1 MPIQR
6 PAEVLER
13 VEQGINSGDVD
24 VLLALYEPEACFNF
38 EPGQGA
44 ITSIQP
50 IRDALTGF
58 LAMKPKITIEMISLN
73 ETGDIALIRDS
84 WHLSGTASDG
94 NPFDMSGQTAV
105 VLRRQ
110 PDGNWLAV
118 IDNPFSLGEPG

>member
-6 PAEVLER
+6 PAEVLELA
-13 VEQGINSGDVD
+13 EQAINSGDVD
-24 VLLALYEPEACFNF
+24 ALLALYEPEACFNF
-38 EPGQGA
+38 EPGQGPITGIQA
-44 ITSIQP
+44 I
-50 IRDALTGF
+50 REALTGF

-73 ETGDIALIRDS
+73 QTGDIALIRDS
-84 WHLSGTASDG
+84 WHLTGTTPDG

-118 IDNPFSLGEPG
+118 IDNPSSLGEPG